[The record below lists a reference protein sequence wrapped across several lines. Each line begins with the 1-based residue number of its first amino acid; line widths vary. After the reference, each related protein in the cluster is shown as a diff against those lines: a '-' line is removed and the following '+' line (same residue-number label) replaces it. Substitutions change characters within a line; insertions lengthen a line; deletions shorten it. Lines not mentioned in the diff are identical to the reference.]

1 MKRKLSI
8 LLIVLLATQIS
19 YAQKDRKVT
28 FVGGARSIMT
38 NNNMVVTDTLLADT
52 TTAKRN
58 TGGYALVDIG
68 VNIKPNKN
76 TEILGMFRIKNNF
89 GGFWGGGV
97 TYDVRQLYIKGVIA
111 NAVRYQL
118 GDLNLKQT
126 PFTLYNHHA
135 DALDSLPTI
144 FNLQRNIVNYEKFY
158 MNNTWRMQGANV
170 DFGLNF
176 NKYIASLN
184 VTGFITRINA
194 TNFANVPERLMA
206 GAVVDVAQSKYFKI
220 GYNVNSVFDVL
231 GTVAD
236 SNAFRNTVHTVD
248 AKFATEI
255 GKQVLTIGGEIG
267 KSNYRYT
274 QDTIAPKLNDF
285 FVHGFATIALPKYF
299 SKATLGY
306 LNVGPQF
313 RSIGAQSK
321 DVNYNAL
328 PIYFDRYT
336 NAQAIRPLSLM
347 DVVSN
352 ENIYNRTVSSK
363 LNTENN
369 LYNNAL
375 PYGIATFNR
384 AGIYAK
390 LNYKKD
396 IDANVT
402 YYNLS
407 EIEGQGTLAL
417 RKFNVIKTNVNVPL
431 NVYLNFTNKLNV
443 QLGTS
448 MQTTTRTSNVAIE
461 NIDYTNTQYTAG
473 ISYEL
478 FKDFE
483 LMGGYITNYTK
494 GNDFIADRNAFTEV
508 TYFNL
513 HKYDVQ
519 QSMKAVGVKYNFTNK
534 IYLSTIYQQGNYTDA
549 LRNTANFKM
558 NQFTIIYNMLF

>member
-1 MKRKLSI
+1 MKRKISI
-8 LLIVLLATQIS
+8 LLLVLLASQIS

-38 NNNMVVTDTLLADT
+38 NNNLMVTDTLQADT

-58 TGGYALVDIG
+58 TGGYALVDLGI
-68 VNIKPNKN
+68 NIKPNKS
-76 TEILGMFRIKNNF
+76 TEILGMFRIRNAF

-97 TYDVRQLYIKGVIA
+97 TYDVRQLFIKGVIA

-135 DALDSLPTI
+135 DAIDSLPSI

-170 DFGLNF
+170 DFGLSF
-176 NKYIASLN
+176 NKYISAIN
-184 VTGFITRINA
+184 ATGFITRINA
-194 TNFANVPERLMA
+194 TNFANVPERLM
-206 GAVVDVAQSKYFKI
+206 GGIVLDLVQSKHFKI
-220 GYNVNSVFDVL
+220 GYNLNSVFDVV

-236 SNAFRNTVHTVD
+236 SNAFRNTIHTVD
-248 AKFATEI
+248 AKFTTPI
-255 GKQVLTIGGEIG
+255 GKQILTIGGEIG
-267 KSNYRYT
+267 TSKYSYSL
-274 QDTIAPKLNDF
+274 DTLAPKLNDF
-285 FVHGFATIALPKYF
+285 FVHSFATIVLPKYH
-299 SKATLGY
+299 SKATIGY
-306 LNVGPQF
+306 LNVGPEF

-321 DVNYNAL
+321 DINYNAL
-328 PIYFDRYT
+328 PVYFDRFT
-336 NAQAIRPLSLM
+336 NAQTIRPLSLL
-347 DVVSN
+347 DVVTN

-375 PYGIATFNR
+375 PFGIATFNR
-384 AGIYAK
+384 AGVYAK

-402 YYNLS
+402 YYNVS
-407 EIEGQGTLAL
+407 EIQGQGTLAL
-417 RKFNVIKTNVNVPL
+417 RKFSVV
-431 NVYLNFTNKLNV
+431 KLNASV
-443 QLGTS
+443 PVNMYLKTKNKFNIQLGTS
-448 MQTTTRTSNVAIE
+448 MQTTARNSTVALE
-461 NIDYTNTQYTAG
+461 NIDYTNTQYSAG

-483 LMGGYITNYTK
+483 LMGGYITNNTK

-508 TYFNL
+508 TYFNQ

-519 QSMKAVGVKYNFTNK
+519 QSMKAIGVKYNFTNK
-534 IYLSTIYQQGNYTDA
+534 IYLSTIYQQGSYTDA
-549 LRNTANFKM
+549 LRNTANFKI

>member
-1 MKRKLSI
+1 MKRKIAI
-8 LLIVLLATQIS
+8 LLLLLLASQIS

-38 NNNMVVTDTLLADT
+38 NNQLMVTDTLVADT

-58 TGGYALVDIG
+58 TGGYALIDLG

-135 DALDSLPTI
+135 DAVDSLPTI

-158 MNNTWRMQGANV
+158 LNNTWRMQGANV
-170 DFGLNF
+170 DFGLSF
-176 NKYIASLN
+176 NKYISAIN
-184 VTGFITRINA
+184 ATGFITRINA
-194 TNFANVPERLMA
+194 TNFANVPERLM
-206 GAVVDVAQSKYFKI
+206 GGIVLDAVQSKHFKI
-220 GYNVNSVFDVL
+220 GYNLNSVFDVV

-236 SNAFRNTVHTVD
+236 SNAFRNTIHTID
-248 AKFATEI
+248 AKYTTEI
-255 GKQVLTIGGEIG
+255 GKQILTIGGEIG
-267 KSNYRYT
+267 KSKYT
-274 QDTIAPKLNDF
+274 YTKDTIAPKLNDF
-285 FVHGFATIALPKYF
+285 FVHAFTTIVLPKYN
-299 SKATLGY
+299 SKATIGY
-306 LNVGPQF
+306 LNVGPEF

-321 DVNYNAL
+321 DINYNAL
-328 PIYFDRYT
+328 PVYFDRFT
-336 NAQAIRPLSLM
+336 NAQSIRPLSLL
-347 DVVSN
+347 DVVGN

-384 AGIYAK
+384 AGVYAK
-390 LNYKKD
+390 LNYKKGVD
-396 IDANVT
+396 VNIT

-407 EIEGQGTLAL
+407 EIQGQGTLAL
-417 RKFNVIKTNVNVPL
+417 RKFSIAKANVNVPL
-431 NVYLNFTNKLNV
+431 HEYLKTKNKFNI

-448 MQTTTRTSNVAIE
+448 MQSTARTSSLVLE
-461 NIDYTNTQYTAG
+461 NINYKNTQYSAG

-483 LMGGYITNYTK
+483 LMGGYVANNTK
-494 GNDFIADRNAFTEV
+494 GNDFIADRNAFTEI
-508 TYFNL
+508 TYFNNQ
-513 HKYDVQ
+513 KYDVQ
-519 QSMKAVGVKYNFTNK
+519 QAMKAIGVKYNFTNK
-534 IYLSTIYQQGNYTDA
+534 IYLSTIYQQGSYTDA
-549 LRNTANFKM
+549 LRNTANFKI